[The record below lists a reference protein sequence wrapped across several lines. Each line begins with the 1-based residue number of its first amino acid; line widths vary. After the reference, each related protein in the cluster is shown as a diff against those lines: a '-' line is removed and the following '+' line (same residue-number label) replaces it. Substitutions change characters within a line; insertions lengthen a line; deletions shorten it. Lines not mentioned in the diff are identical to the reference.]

1 MCQSKI
7 YFSFIFYNKE
17 NEEKFLQ
24 RLRDLGIKDVH
35 LIAHKEFPEGYFR
48 RKDIQDLE
56 AQETAK
62 KYFEAAGKMLIYEKA
77 FKDGIQKPNWD
88 DNRIN
93 NSVLGYNDDQQLIIF
108 PWNTPTYTMTA
119 LWLASK
125 KENWYP
131 LFQRIDK

>member
-1 MCQSKI
+1 
-7 YFSFIFYNKE
+7 
-17 NEEKFLQ
+17 
-24 RLRDLGIKDVH
+24 
-35 LIAHKEFPEGYFR
+35 
-48 RKDIQDLE
+48 
-56 AQETAK
+56 
-62 KYFEAAGKMLIYEKA
+62 MLIYEKA
-77 FKDGIQKPNWD
+77 FKDGVQKPNWD